1 MESNIFF
8 TYILNAFG
16 GYIFES
22 IELFSC
28 RLGGNPICNK
38 HGISSNPTIAY
49 HQQLNCRYNISVFL
63 APTGWDQ
70 IHNNSISPLYC
81 KETNIIHIYFKSSN
95 LLNHV
100 QCKVHL
106 FYQKMRSLYIYWCN
120 ISLYA

>member
-38 HGISSNPTIAY
+38 HGISSNPKIAY
-49 HQQLNCRYNISVFL
+49 HQQLNCRYNNSVL
-63 APTGWDQ
+63 PLLGDT
-70 IHNNSISPLYC
+70 HKNSISPIYC
-81 KETNIIHIYFKSSN
+81 NRWDVI
-95 LLNHV
+95 
-100 QCKVHL
+100 
-106 FYQKMRSLYIYWCN
+106 
-120 ISLYA
+120 